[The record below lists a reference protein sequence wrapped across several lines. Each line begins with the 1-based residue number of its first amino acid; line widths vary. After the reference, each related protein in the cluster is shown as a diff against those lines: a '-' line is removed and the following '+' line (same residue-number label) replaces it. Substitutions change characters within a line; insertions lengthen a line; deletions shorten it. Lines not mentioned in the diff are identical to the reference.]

1 MSFFSRLMDYDPDT
15 KTKTIFHSDGEGGYT
30 IETLQDST
38 ELIEYNKARYNNV
51 DQRARWGEKAWVAAS
66 LPLHV
71 YHDLMRKGIAQDEK
85 KLAKWLDDPE
95 NVYYRTRPG
104 KLSR

>member
-1 MSFFSRLMDYDPDT
+1 MSFFSRLLDYDPYT

-30 IETLQDST
+30 IETRQDNT
-38 ELIEYNKARYNNV
+38 ELVERNKALYASV
-51 DQRARWGEKAWVAAS
+51 DERARWGDGKVAAT
-66 LPLHV
+66 LPMHV
-71 YHDLMRKGIAQDEK
+71 YFDLMQKGIAQDEK

-95 NVYYRTRPG
+95 NLYYRVRPG